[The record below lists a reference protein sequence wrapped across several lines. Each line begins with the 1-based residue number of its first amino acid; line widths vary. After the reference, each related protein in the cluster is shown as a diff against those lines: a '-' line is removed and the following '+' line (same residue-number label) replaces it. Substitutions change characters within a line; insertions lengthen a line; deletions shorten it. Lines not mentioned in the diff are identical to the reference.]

1 MDGLPQVCQKNARQT
16 ARTTSPDFVS
26 VRSLSEVHQSGA
38 FAGLHRVPDMDAV
51 DVNVFQRIRLL
62 PPAWLRILLMG
73 ALLGRAA
80 LAGPLAPAPA
90 VHDIDWRTS
99 PLDLNLRG
107 LNGERFRF
115 HCPAGKAK
123 TGQVVGKGPYTDGS
137 SICAAAVHAGV
148 IHAASGGLVTIE
160 LRPGEA
166 HYEASWSHFIQSESY
181 DRFWSG
187 SFLVIAS
194 DAAEMPSP
202 PLSGPEPAPQPKNTL
217 IEPR

>member
-1 MDGLPQVCQKNARQT
+1 VIGGRVLSIGKSQRVWARPQERVWILVIGAVLGLPT
-16 ARTTSPDFVS
+16 
-26 VRSLSEVHQSGA
+26 
-38 FAGLHRVPDMDAV
+38 
-51 DVNVFQRIRLL
+51 
-62 PPAWLRILLMG
+62 
-73 ALLGRAA
+73 AA
-80 LAGPLAPAPA
+80 LTLAPAPA

-115 HCPAGKAK
+115 HCPSGKVM

-160 LRPGEA
+160 LRPGET
-166 HYEASWSHFIQSESY
+166 HYEASRSHFVQSESY
-181 DRFWSG
+181 ERFWSG
-187 SFLVIAS
+187 SFVIIAP
-194 DAAEMPSP
+194 DAMNTSP
-202 PLSGPEPAPQPKNTL
+202 AAPEEHF

>member
-1 MDGLPQVCQKNARQT
+1 MGESQRVWLLPLGWVCSLVMGAPLGLP
-16 ARTTSPDFVS
+16 
-26 VRSLSEVHQSGA
+26 A
-38 FAGLHRVPDMDAV
+38 FAVTLT
-51 DVNVFQRIRLL
+51 
-62 PPAWLRILLMG
+62 
-73 ALLGRAA
+73 
-80 LAGPLAPAPA
+80 PAPT

-115 HCPAGKAK
+115 HCPSGKVMP
-123 TGQVVGKGPYTDGS
+123 GQVVGKGPYTDGS

-181 DRFWSG
+181 ERFWSG
-187 SFLVIAS
+187 SFLIIAP
-194 DAAEMPSP
+194 DAVDVP
-202 PLSGPEPAPQPKNTL
+202 PTSVLRP
-217 IEPR
+217 